1 MRESIE
7 LLAPAKINLT
17 LIVKSRRDD
26 GFHEIES
33 LMVPIS
39 VFDRLAIAHKE
50 EGDLEFA
57 CDDPALPIDE
67 NNLVVRAARLFCES
81 CGLQPQ
87 LRIALSK
94 QIPHGAGLGGG
105 SSDAATTLLG
115 LNALFQT
122 DLTREALAR
131 MAAEL
136 GSDIPFFI
144 YQSAAMIRGRG
155 EIVEPAKFEHRLPLL
170 LIKPPFGVPTP
181 WAYKQWRDSREVPD
195 VPYGVQKFRWGTLQ
209 NDLERPVF
217 EKYLFLAQLKAWLIQ
232 QPEVQGALMSG
243 SGSTVFA
250 VLREK
255 EAGYPLGERIAQ
267 EFGTDLWCYLCETIG

>member
-1 MRESIE
+1 MLT

-17 LIVKSRRDD
+17 LHVRGRRED
-26 GFHEIES
+26 GYHEIES

-39 VFDRLAIAHKE
+39 VFDRLSIEHKE
-50 EGDLEFA
+50 EGDLELI
-57 CDDPALPIDE
+57 CDDQSLPVNDD
-67 NNLVVRAARLFCES
+67 NLVVKAARLFCES
-81 CGLQPQ
+81 CGLEPK
-87 LRIALSK
+87 LRIGLVK

-131 MAAEL
+131 MAADI

-144 YQSAAMIRGRG
+144 YQSAAVIRGRG
-155 EIVEPAKFEHRLPLL
+155 EEVEPSTFAHELPLL

-181 WAYKQWRDSREVPD
+181 WAYKQWKDSREVP
-195 VPYGVQKFRWGTLQ
+195 GVHYAEQKFRWGTLI

-217 EKYLFLAQLKAWLIQ
+217 EKYLFLAQLKTWLRQ

-255 EAGYPLGERIAQ
+255 EQGYALGERIAQ
-267 EFGTDLWCYLCETIG
+267 EFGTDLWCYLCETVRSS